1 MKKAILPSEID
12 LHFKTSY
19 LLWGWCGL
27 FSILILV
34 CVSRFLPTV
43 FAVAALLMYGLA
55 CFWQWLQLPATRWSW
70 SAQSLR
76 VDVYGRMTLTN
87 TFGQTWS
94 FSVRGDSVVH
104 PACIV
109 LHLGNL
115 ALTVEGN
122 QTHDT
127 EPLPFLSRFCMPK
140 RLLILPDQADAQTL
154 KALRVW
160 LKWGLQ

>member
-27 FSILILV
+27 FSILIVV
-34 CVSRFLPTV
+34 CVSHFLPTA
-43 FAVAALLMYGLA
+43 FAVVGLCIYSLA
-55 CFWQWLQLPATRWSW
+55 CFWQWMQLPGTRWAW

-76 VDVYGRMTLTN
+76 VDVYGQMTLTN
-87 TFGQTWS
+87 TQGQTWS

-109 LHLGNL
+109 LHLGDV
-115 ALTVEGN
+115 ALTVDGD
-122 QTHDT
+122 QAHDV
-127 EPLPFLSRFCMPK
+127 ERLPFLSRFWMPK
-140 RLLILPDQADAQTL
+140 RLLILPDQTDAQTL